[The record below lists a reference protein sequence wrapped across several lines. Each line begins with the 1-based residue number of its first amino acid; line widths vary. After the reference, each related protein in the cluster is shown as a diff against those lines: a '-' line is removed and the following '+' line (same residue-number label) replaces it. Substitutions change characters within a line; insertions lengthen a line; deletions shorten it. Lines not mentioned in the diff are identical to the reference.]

1 MSEPHGVDGDG
12 DPTADFLAEVLP
24 GETPWRTDRPA
35 APSPDRV
42 ANLVDAEPGDGKW
55 SRARAAGRVA
65 GKAAPYLQAAVV
77 AGLVIE
83 AIGAFDG
90 GSGLNS

>member
-1 MSEPHGVDGDG
+1 MSEPHGGDGDD

-35 APSPDRV
+35 ASSPVSVEDF
-42 ANLVDAEPGDGKW
+42 AGDGPGDGRW
-55 SRARAAGRVA
+55 SRTRAVGRAAG
-65 GKAAPYLQAAVV
+65 KAVPYLQAALV

-83 AIGAFDG
+83 AIEA